1 MINASRMLNI
11 NTGIFLLFSLF
22 LIFIFIAPTSINGQ
36 TPQNSNNTN
45 QTAADTKADTAA
57 ESLDKIFNSY
67 LPFYFLGVIAVAMV
81 VPLIVDMFFAYKN
94 KLKRSIGNENSP
106 PVGMQGLYRTL
117 MTFGVILLVGT
128 VIFYVLVLI
137 TLNLGNQSGSPVL
150 QSLIDMLKNLS
161 AILGTAL
168 ATIIAFYFGM
178 RGAESAATV
187 GAGAASVRTETIA
200 PTIVGTYPADGQKGI
215 LVYSD
220 IVASFS
226 KQMDSSTIDV
236 RTFKLKKNDDSSIIK
251 GSVTLT
257 SDGQAAMLNPL
268 SDLEPSTKYTATIT
282 KEVKDVT
289 GSAMT
294 TDKTWSFETEA
305 AIAPTIV
312 GTYPPDA
319 QKEIS
324 VHSDIVASFSKQMDS
339 STINSSTF
347 TLKKN
352 DDSSIIKGSVTL
364 TSDGK
369 AAMLNPLSDLEPST
383 KYTATITKEV
393 KDVTGIAMTT
403 DKTWSFETKAVAAG
417 GEGFDI
423 PLP

>member
-1 MINASRMLNI
+1 MLNI

-268 SDLEPSTKYTATIT
+268 SDS
-282 KEVKDVT
+282 
-289 GSAMT
+289 MT